1 MRKIRAL
8 LVLTFVVIVFIVPGR
23 IQADNRGELL
33 AAQGSEELDTYAP
46 DGRFIPGDRRGVVKD
61 TKTGLEWFAGPD
73 KDTTWDEAKAWTESL
88 SVDGGGWRM
97 PTRDEVKGLHTKG
110 AGPHNVSPLFGVSV
124 SILGTSTF
132 PAAHTP
138 RLLAVLPCVLE
149 KDDGL
154 TLIPMNRR
162 IGPIP
167 CPDFIESV
175 GSFNL
180 INLMKAIKVRR

>member
-110 AGPHNVSPLFGVSV
+110 AGPHNVSPLFKTAGGFVWTGE
-124 SILGTSTF
+124 I
-132 PAAHTP
+132 
-138 RLLAVLPCVLE
+138 
-149 KDDGL
+149 
-154 TLIPMNRR
+154 
-162 IGPIP
+162 
-167 CPDFIESV
+167 V
-175 GSFNL
+175 GSSHAWGFCL
-180 INLMKAIKVRR
+180 DIGDEYFPRRTYSETARGFAVRSGKR